1 MISLNSAPSSAAKVR
16 LFRVGV
22 IGASPDAVAVFN
34 RIFTVTQHRARAYE
48 AQIVPASATTPPAGI
63 DIWLLCTVNP
73 HVVQRWTGWRS
84 ASIIK
89 TPVVLLAKDNFSAA
103 PFQYYVGVPINPS
116 RLVKVLDE
124 YTIKELNFFPEFE
137 IGADENRISN
147 DTLAGIRL
155 LKESGV
161 AQRYQGLKRAL
172 VVDDSLPV
180 RKQVEIEFSLMG
192 VKADLVE
199 SGDLALMRI
208 QERSYDII
216 FLDVVMPGVDGYEVC
231 KRIRRMPAYKAVPI
245 VLLTSRSS
253 SFDKLKGALAGCDTY
268 LVKPINHNE
277 FDKVLAKHFAL
288 IDSNGVS

>member
-1 MISLNSAPSSAAKVR
+1 
-16 LFRVGV
+16 
-22 IGASPDAVAVFN
+22 
-34 RIFTVTQHRARAYE
+34 
-48 AQIVPASATTPPAGI
+48 
-63 DIWLLCTVNP
+63 
-73 HVVQRWTGWRS
+73 
-84 ASIIK
+84 
-89 TPVVLLAKDNFSAA
+89 
-103 PFQYYVGVPINPS
+103 
-116 RLVKVLDE
+116 
-124 YTIKELNFFPEFE
+124 
-137 IGADENRISN
+137 
-147 DTLAGIRL
+147 
-155 LKESGV
+155 
-161 AQRYQGLKRAL
+161 

-208 QERSYDII
+208 QERPYDII

-231 KRIRRMPAYKAVPI
+231 KRIRRMSAYKAVPI

-288 IDSNGVS
+288 IASNGVN